1 MQYCYHCS
9 EPISKPTKVCP
20 YCKNTLDMAAFESLL
35 AERESS
41 HLSKKSLRRIWRKEH
56 SYLFWPLLTMVI
68 GFIAGGILAYGFA
81 QFQFSAERLDYDTK
95 ISGLEEQIQEN
106 QNTAS
111 NAQAG
116 LNSQLAA
123 KDNIIS
129 ILDEQKELLTRIINF
144 SRSFSQN
151 SIITPNSNAIA
162 DRFKRNFDYLNDQFT
177 SQQEQL
183 RQTEHENI
191 RRYNLQTIPQV
202 LSD

>member
-1 MQYCYHCS
+1 
-9 EPISKPTKVCP
+9 
-20 YCKNTLDMAAFESLL
+20 
-35 AERESS
+35 
-41 HLSKKSLRRIWRKEH
+41 
-56 SYLFWPLLTMVI
+56 MVI